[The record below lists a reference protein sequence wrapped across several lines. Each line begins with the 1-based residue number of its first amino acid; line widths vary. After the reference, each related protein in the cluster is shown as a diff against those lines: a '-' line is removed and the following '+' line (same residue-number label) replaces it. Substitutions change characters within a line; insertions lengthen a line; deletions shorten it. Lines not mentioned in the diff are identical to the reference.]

1 MTVTGAARPGGRLEV
16 LLVSDD
22 NQNAVQTSRFY
33 SLRVRV
39 A

>member
-1 MTVTGAARPGGRLEV
+1 MTITGRTRNALKV

-22 NQNAVQTSRFY
+22 NQNAVQTTRFY

-39 A
+39 